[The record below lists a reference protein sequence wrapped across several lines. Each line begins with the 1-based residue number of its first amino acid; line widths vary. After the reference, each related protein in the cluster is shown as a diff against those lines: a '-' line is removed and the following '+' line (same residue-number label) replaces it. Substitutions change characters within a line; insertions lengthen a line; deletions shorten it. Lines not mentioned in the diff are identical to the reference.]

1 MSWIASWEDSTNV
14 TRATAKS
21 ENKDLAKQEAKKQL
35 DAYIAQQRN
44 AGEPVSQRD
53 FKFKIKRAEK

>member
-14 TRATAKS
+14 TRAAAKS
-21 ENKDLAKQEAKKQL
+21 ENKDLAKQEAKKKL
-35 DAYIAQQRN
+35 DAYIAEKRN
-44 AGEPVSQRD
+44 LGEPISQRD